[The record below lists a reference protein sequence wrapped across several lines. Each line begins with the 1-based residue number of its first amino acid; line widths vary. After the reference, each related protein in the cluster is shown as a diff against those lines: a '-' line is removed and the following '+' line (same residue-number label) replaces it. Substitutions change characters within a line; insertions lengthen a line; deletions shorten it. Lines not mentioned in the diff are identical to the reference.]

1 MVICTYFLNNN
12 CRFGS
17 RCNNEH
23 IDICALVKN
32 EVDVTLKGNQW
43 PLSCFGPF
51 KDRCSIPNFVEDRS
65 FEEIRLMYLE
75 AKMQNNLPAHE
86 MQLGQMINDAK
97 GKLQWLATMNRD
109 ILSTLVEL
117 YNQQEP
123 STKPAGASANPFVS
137 IGSFGANA
145 TATSSIFGGSAG
157 GSSFG
162 SGFGGS
168 PTVATAS
175 TGNIFG
181 APISGQA
188 VPSTGNIFGVTS
200 TAPKS
205 NIFGAA
211 AQPQQSQ
218 IGSGGNIFGMPQPSQ
233 HSSNGVFGGPAVGSG
248 LGMFGGVQQPAQIAS
263 SIFGSVPPPNAAAN
277 GGNIF
282 GHSSAQVAPAFGQQP
297 SNAFGIGTG
306 GNLFSSN
313 SSSAGFG
320 SLSKPQQ
327 TGSVFNSVSFG
338 APTATSPFV
347 QPQSQS
353 MAGAPTV
360 SSQNLF
366 LPAPTA
372 ASTTFNSSIGSN
384 AFGSPIPV
392 QPAALA
398 PQSATIYSKMEDIP
412 AEIVTA
418 FNADQF
424 QLGRIPSVPPPK
436 ELCH

>member
-1 MVICTYFLNNN
+1 MVICTYFLNSN

-32 EVDVTLKGNQW
+32 EVEVTLKGNQW
-43 PLSCFGPF
+43 PLSTFGPF
-51 KDRCSIPNFVEDRS
+51 KDRCSIPTFIEDRS
-65 FEEIRLMYLE
+65 FEEIRMLYLE

-97 GKLQWLATMNRD
+97 AKLQWLATMNRD

-123 STKPAGASANPFVS
+123 STKPVGAAANPFASV
-137 IGSFGANA
+137 GSFGANT
-145 TATSSIFGGSAG
+145 TAASNIFGGSTG
-157 GSSFG
+157 TGNSFG
-162 SGFGGS
+162 TGFGGS
-168 PTVATAS
+168 ANVATPS

-181 APISGQA
+181 GPITGQA
-188 VPSTGNIFGVTS
+188 VPSTGNIFGVAS
-200 TAPKS
+200 TAPKP

-211 AQPQQSQ
+211 AQSQQQSQ
-218 IGSGGNIFGMPQPSQ
+218 ISSGGNIFGMQQPAQ
-233 HSSNGVFGGPAVGSG
+233 HSGNSVFGGPATMSGG
-248 LGMFGGVQQPAQIAS
+248 LGMFGGVQQPPAQITS
-263 SIFGSVPPPNAAAN
+263 SIFGSVPPPNPNAAAT

-282 GHSSAQVAPAFGQQP
+282 GHSPAQIAPGFGQQS
-297 SNAFGIGTG
+297 SNAFGMGAS

-313 SSSAGFG
+313 STSAGFG
-320 SLSKPQQ
+320 TLSKPQH

-347 QPQSQS
+347 QPQGQSMPGAASISSQS
-353 MAGAPTV
+353 
-360 SSQNLF
+360 LF

-372 ASTTFNSSIGSN
+372 ASSIGSN
-384 AFGSPIPV
+384 AFGAPTPV
-392 QPAALA
+392 QPALA
-398 PQSATIYSKMEDIP
+398 PQSATMYSKIEDIP
-412 AEIVTA
+412 AEIVSA
-418 FNADQF
+418 YNADQF